1 MTENHKTNVALDP
14 SKDYF
19 LQGLVSIVDQ
29 NNFTSIGVILHVG
42 GLIIS
47 GKLVSEQSYFK
58 GISIEMVSENLH
70 EHLRDDFREAFQKL
84 AHAAHELDNSEAS
97 SGPNKSLPEFIHL
110 KDAKMYPDSKEPIPD
125 NKGIL
130 WRGRISAVDGF
141 SIGLLF

>member
-1 MTENHKTNVALDP
+1 MTENHKSNVALDP
-14 SKDYF
+14 NKDYF

-29 NNFTSIGVILHVG
+29 NNSTSIGVILHVG

-58 GISIEMVSENLH
+58 GISMEMVAENLH
-70 EHLRDDFREAFQKL
+70 EHLRDDFREAFQKI
-84 AHAAHELDNSEAS
+84 ARAAHELDNSEAIA
-97 SGPNKSLPEFIHL
+97 GPNKSLPEFIHL